1 MLNIREI
8 KRGSKTLHSLTLGL
22 FFCVS
27 WLGKTYVLYRILK
40 NYFRLKQAFPYLLLK
55 LLKDGSNILNRS
67 SIKKN
72 KLPFCVLFG
81 SYANQVSQSIKISQ
95 NNWSHCK
102 NKKCSLY
109 WCPSFSVHKLC
120 RVLYIKLLKV

>member
-8 KRGSKTLHSLTLGL
+8 KRSSKTLHSLNLGL
-22 FFCVS
+22 FFF
-27 WLGKTYVLYRILK
+27 LIFKKYI
-40 NYFRLKQAFPYLLLK
+40 RLKHAFSYLLLK

-81 SYANQVSQSIKISQ
+81 SYANQVSQSIKINQ
-95 NNWSHCK
+95 NNRSYCK
-102 NKKCSLY
+102 NKKCTLY

-120 RVLYIKLLKV
+120 RVLYIKLVKV